1 MIKPSKLAAALFD
14 ADYVHFNGRED
25 SVVLINDKETS
36 CPSPNSYSVSNS
48 MEDGDYIRLLV
59 STLVRQ
65 KQVSSSNCE
74 KWIDKTAFFFTGH
87 PFHVY
92 FRFLDYYNLHKAL
105 SDYNLRED
113 EYDIINVSTGTSEYH
128 YQDFERKLYPN
139 IIHISDLPNVT
150 TCYRRVVLVPKSN
163 ASTLFQCKMHWSL
176 KDHCMVCDGRG
187 LSGTDLQKF
196 RKRVIKYCLLD
207 DVKHHNDSRL
217 VLISRKPYM
226 RSPKDQ
232 LKKFE
237 RVLSNENE
245 LIDGIKTKF
254 PSTNVTTVYLED
266 LPICDQVF
274 YANQADVL
282 LAVHGAGLV
291 HLWWL
296 RDDSLVI
303 EMEPHYEAG
312 NPSFKVLS
320 KLTGRKYLSHFIGGG
335 WGSVN
340 ANIKEMLD
348 IISSHGNLH

>member
-1 MIKPSKLAAALFD
+1 MIKPSKLAAALFN

-65 KQVSSSNCE
+65 KQVSSSDCE
-74 KWIDKTAFFFTGH
+74 KWIDKTVFFFTGH

-113 EYDIINVSTGTSEYH
+113 EYDIIKVSTGTSEYH

-150 TCYRRVVLVPKSN
+150 TCYRRVVLVPKSY

-187 LSGTDLQKF
+187 LSGTDLQTF
-196 RKRVIKYCLLD
+196 RKRVIKSCLLD
-207 DVKHHNDSRL
+207 DVKHHNDS
-217 VLISRKPYM
+217 
-226 RSPKDQ
+226 
-232 LKKFE
+232 
-237 RVLSNENE
+237 
-245 LIDGIKTKF
+245 
-254 PSTNVTTVYLED
+254 
-266 LPICDQVF
+266 
-274 YANQADVL
+274 
-282 LAVHGAGLV
+282 
-291 HLWWL
+291 
-296 RDDSLVI
+296 
-303 EMEPHYEAG
+303 
-312 NPSFKVLS
+312 
-320 KLTGRKYLSHFIGGG
+320 
-335 WGSVN
+335 
-340 ANIKEMLD
+340 
-348 IISSHGNLH
+348 